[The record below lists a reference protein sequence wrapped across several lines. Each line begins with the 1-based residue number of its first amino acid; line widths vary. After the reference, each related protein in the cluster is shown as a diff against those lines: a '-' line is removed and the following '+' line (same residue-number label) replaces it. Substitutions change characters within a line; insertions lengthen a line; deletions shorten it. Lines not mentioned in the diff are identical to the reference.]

1 MLNSIF
7 GELIIS
13 TSELTTKLK
22 INGELGLYTSLVII
36 VKGQVC
42 KKIQTEDK
50 EREMYMTVVC
60 FFPGVVVTQGC
71 NHYGEPVVWS

>member
-36 VKGQVC
+36 VRGRSVKRYRQN
-42 KKIQTEDK
+42 TES
-50 EREMYMTVVC
+50 EMYMTVVC